1 MQANKQVSF
10 FSAGEVPMFIQVKD
24 RPLKKSLRAFV
35 FFSFFRWMLLFL
47 QNFEAVA
54 KEFFDFHF

>member
-24 RPLKKSLRAFV
+24 RLLKKKVCEHL
-35 FFSFFRWMLLFL
+35 FFFLFSMDASISPK
-47 QNFEAVA
+47 F
-54 KEFFDFHF
+54 